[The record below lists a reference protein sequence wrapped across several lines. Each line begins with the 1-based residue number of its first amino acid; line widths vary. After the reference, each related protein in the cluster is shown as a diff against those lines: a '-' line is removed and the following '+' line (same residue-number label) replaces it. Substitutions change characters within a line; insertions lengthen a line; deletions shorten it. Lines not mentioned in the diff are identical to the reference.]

1 MTLLQ
6 PPSHLKLCTTCIHSY
21 GATVSGK
28 YLRTCRH
35 PSNISGWSLVD
46 GLPILRTP
54 TCEDERYNPLGLCN
68 MNGVNHETRGAIAQV
83 DSKLTLAR
91 LRNINADDL

>member
-1 MTLLQ
+1 MALLQ

-21 GATVSGK
+21 GATVKGK

-35 PSNISGWSLVD
+35 PSNITGWSLVD
-46 GLPILRTP
+46 GLPILRNA
-54 TCEDERYNPLGLCN
+54 TCEVERYDPLGICG
-68 MNGVNHETRGAIAQV
+68 MDGVNHETRGTVIQA

-91 LRNINADDL
+91 LENINADDL